1 MENIQK
7 KSKTYNLNPEKTEMV
22 KIDTY
27 NSLEAAAWAPK
38 MESSDTVL
46 KSNPANWRG
55 KKKSCQLDK
64 HITSYN

>member
-1 MENIQK
+1 MKNIK
-7 KSKTYNLNPEKTEMV
+7 KKIISFDPEKTEMV
-22 KIDTY
+22 KIDTH

>member
-7 KSKTYNLNPEKTEMV
+7 KSYNLNPKNTEMV
-22 KIDTY
+22 KIDTH

-46 KSNPANWRG
+46 KSNPANWRE
-55 KKKSCQLDK
+55 KKEIMLAKQA
-64 HITSYN
+64 HN

>member
-1 MENIQK
+1 
-7 KSKTYNLNPEKTEMV
+7 MV
-22 KIDTY
+22 KIDTH